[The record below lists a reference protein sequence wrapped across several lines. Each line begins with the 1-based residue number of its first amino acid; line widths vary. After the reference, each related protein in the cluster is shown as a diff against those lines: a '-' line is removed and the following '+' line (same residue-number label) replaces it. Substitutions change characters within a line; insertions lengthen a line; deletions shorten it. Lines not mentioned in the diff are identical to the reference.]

1 MKDELPKG
9 LGIEG
14 LWSPIAIIS
23 DPGEGKSTLLGEFI
37 YSELE
42 RDFIILEGDEE
53 QYKKTLEWS
62 RSIKHRTGK
71 IFVYRY
77 DEFDKFMETAE
88 KTKNACLV
96 LEDLTEKI
104 HWSRERKLRAY
115 LLNKSRKLGQSFI
128 LITHGLSKK
137 LLLGIDFGYYILGRC
152 FSYRVKMLGDI
163 FERRSIGR
171 RLKEDIL
178 NKLRP
183 HEFIGVDVSSRSY
196 SFLNEGSVEAL
207 SKMIKG
213 KWKGE
218 KTIPERKA
226 PEKKNGII
234 IKNSKKDKAKELM
247 LEGLTD
253 TEIIKELE
261 ISAGTLQVYRSQ
273 LYREDEEFRK
283 RYLEIKA
290 KKGVRVGRPIAVEN
304 SGVNSKGIILFSKEI
319 GKRKKVKSEA
329 RA

>member
-14 LWSPIAIIS
+14 IWSPVAIIS
-23 DPGEGKSTLLGEFI
+23 EPGEGKSTLLGEFI

-62 RSIKHRTGK
+62 KSIKHRTGK

-115 LLNKSRKLGQSFI
+115 LLNKARKLGQSFI

-152 FSYRVKMLGDI
+152 FSYRVKILGDI

-178 NKLRP
+178 NKLRH
-183 HEFIGVDVSSRSY
+183 HEFIGVDVSGRSY

-213 KWKGE
+213 KWKGA

-226 PEKKNGII
+226 PERKKLIYNN
-234 IKNSKKDKAKELM
+234 KNSKKDKAKELM
-247 LEGLTD
+247 LEGFED
-253 TEIIKELE
+253 ADIIKKLGV
-261 ISAGTLQVYRSQ
+261 SYNQLCVWRSQ

-290 KKGVRVGRPIAVEN
+290 KKGVRIGRPVAVEN
-304 SGVNSKGIILFSKEI
+304 SGVNSKGIILFSKE
-319 GKRKKVKSEA
+319 KSRARKKV